1 MEFTFDNYKKFCNDF
16 NIKPSYYESLKIFR
30 KYCDGD
36 YDVIFSIT

>member
-16 NIKPSYYESLKIFR
+16 NIKPSYYKSLKIFR

-36 YDVIFSIT
+36 FDVIFSIT